1 MNTKGLSLN
10 TIPPVL
16 IPLRFFLT
24 APVFGILAA
33 LLILFYGPEIW
44 MSRWLPGSLA
54 LTHLMTI
61 GFMLMVM
68 IGALYQFIP
77 VMVGQLIPAG
87 NFLVPI
93 IHPLLI
99 VGTLSLTAGFILTIN
114 SLYWLA
120 FTALGLS
127 LTLFALSLL
136 PLMIARLKDHL
147 IVFILRILFFVL
159 IITIGLGLY
168 MLLAYAYPDIGIDFR
183 TYTDIHALWGLIGWV
198 VLLIMAVSSQV
209 IPMFFVTPEFSVR
222 YLKLVSVLIVVT
234 LSGLLM
240 LDNSWLKNNSL
251 TLLLQLLLTLELS
264 FVAFYILS
272 LINQRKRKLSD
283 VTINFFR
290 LSLVSLLLANVYWWV
305 FNYGLILS
313 ISTFQIQF
321 EFTMALLLIYGLAL
335 SAIIGMLQKIVP
347 FLIYLNLQNLSFKH
361 PQSMT
366 SEPKLV
372 LNMKQ
377 IISNRQSRIQLSLHL
392 VSYLFIILSVYF
404 SQLVYPAGFL
414 TLCNFIWLSY
424 SLFNGYIFYNNKKN
438 HILKFPEM
446 KMDFGL

>member
-44 MSRWLPGSLA
+44 TSRWLPSSLA

-87 NFLVPI
+87 NLLVPV

-99 VGTLSLTAGFILTIN
+99 VGTLSLTAGFLLKIDG
-114 SLYWLA
+114 LYWLA
-120 FTALGLS
+120 LIALGLS
-127 LTLFALSLL
+127 MTLFSLSLL

-168 MLLAYAYPDIGIDFR
+168 MLLAYACPGIDINFR
-183 TYTDIHALWGLIGWV
+183 TYTNIHAVWGLIGWV
-198 VLLIMAVSSQV
+198 VLLITAVSSQV
-209 IPMFFVTPEFSVR
+209 IPMFFVTPVFSVR
-222 YLKLVSVLIVVT
+222 YLKIVSLLIVVT
-234 LSGLLM
+234 LSGLSI
-240 LDNSWLKNNSL
+240 LDNSLLKNDLL
-251 TLLLQLLLTLELS
+251 TLLVQFLLTLALS

-290 LSLVSLLLANVYWWV
+290 LSLGSLLLAIVFWWV
-305 FNYGLILS
+305 FKYRSVLS
-313 ISTFQIQF
+313 LSSFQIQF

-335 SAIIGMLQKIVP
+335 SAIFGMLQKIVP
-347 FLIYLNLQNLSFKH
+347 FLIYLNLKNLSFKH
-361 PQSMT
+361 PESMT

-377 IISNRQSRIQLSLHL
+377 IISTRQSRIQLSLHL
-392 VSYLFIILSVYF
+392 ISYLLLILSVFF

-424 SLFNGYIFYNNKKN
+424 CLFNGFVFYNNKKIQ
-438 HILKFPEM
+438 ILKFPEM